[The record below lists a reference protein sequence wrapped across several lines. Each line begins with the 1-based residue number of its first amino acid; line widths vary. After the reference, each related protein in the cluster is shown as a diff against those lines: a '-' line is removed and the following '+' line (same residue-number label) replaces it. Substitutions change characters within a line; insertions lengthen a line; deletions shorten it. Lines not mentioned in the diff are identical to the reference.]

1 MKKDECTFEEAYK
14 TLQNQNRI
22 FIEGKFFIFDL
33 SEEPHP
39 RFTYSKE
46 SIAMGDK
53 IAKALVENLNRNTK
67 EYKEAP
73 KNPYRLAKIDLLDT
87 YIYADI
93 FEDEAYTI
101 LEESENLEHLLDM
114 AIGGFLAENPK
125 YTTYKDWQEEAENGG
140 YEFEIFDEGPS
151 SIFRG
156 SMMLLHPIVF
166 RALNLTRK
174 YHYGQIRKG
183 DYKQY
188 IIHILEISRL
198 LFGHGGSGV
207 DAEIIAASLC
217 HDLLED
223 TACTEQEIEESCSKE
238 VLRIVKAV
246 SNDKTLEGKER
257 WKEKKLKYIESAKNG
272 GEKAMVVC
280 VADKIVNL
288 KALLKA
294 YEQDGEKIWNRFNAG
309 KSEQLWFQK
318 SVLKMLKGNLNN
330 PLVSIYE
337 QLVTDMENI

>member
-1 MKKDECTFEEAYK
+1 MKKYSEYQSVGEWYEDLKREGYSVPLQLCHALSQLMKKDGSTFEEAYK
-14 TLQNQNRI
+14 ILQEQNRI
-22 FIEGKFFIFDL
+22 FIEGNMFIFDL
-33 SEEPHP
+33 SE
-39 RFTYSKE
+39 K
-46 SIAMGDK
+46 
-53 IAKALVENLNRNTK
+53 KAI
-67 EYKEAP
+67 P
-73 KNPYRLAKIDLLDT
+73 KRPYRLVKIDLLDT

-166 RALNLTRK
+166 NALNLARK
-174 YHYGQIRKG
+174 YHYGQMRKG
-183 DYKQY
+183 DDKQY

-207 DAEIIAASLC
+207 DPEIIAASIC

-223 TACTEQEIEESCSKE
+223 TDCTEVEIEQLCGAE
-238 VLRIVKAV
+238 VVRTVKAV
-246 SNDKTLEGKER
+246 TNDSSLEWEA
-257 WKEKKLKYIESAKNG
+257 KKSKYIETAREG
-272 GEKAMVVC
+272 GEKAMIVC
-280 VADKIVNL
+280 LADKIVNL
-288 KALLKA
+288 KALLKI
-294 YEQDGEKIWNRFNAG
+294 YKQEGEKVWTRFNRG
-309 KSEQLWFQK
+309 KDKKLWFEK
-318 SVLKMLKGNLNN
+318 AVLHMLKENLGHS
-330 PLVSIYE
+330 LIKRYE
-337 QLVTDMENI
+337 DLISEFEQK